1 MILNLT
7 FTFVSVSDIKAFCKI
22 KLC

>member
-1 MILNLT
+1 M
-7 FTFVSVSDIKAFCKI
+7 FVSVSDIKAFCKV